1 MSYIKHLCFLLFL
14 LFNYISTENTNNINN
29 ESKSMYDYEDDEQ
42 EEDRKKGKNETHII
56 ILNDSNYTEVISK
69 SESLFLIFYESPCK
83 NCKMFM
89 SHFIRLSHYAYDF
102 NLTLKFAKVDG
113 KTNTKLIQK
122 YNIETYPTVILFY
135 KKQIYYYNKEITSA
149 GLLKFYE
156 KTKNGPIRHLKS
168 LKDIE
173 IVLKAHMRVLLS
185 TIKKKSS
192 MIYKSLI
199 EYASLNGEIE
209 FVSCTSKDCIEKYGK
224 NEIVFFHENED
235 KINYFTKEFQPTKY
249 AKINSV
255 KKFMSIFNVEY
266 GTILDQQ
273 YKLDMLF
280 ENENK
285 KAIFYI
291 RDSKNE
297 KYTSKDI
304 VFKQIGKD
312 LRLIDIYTY
321 VSDISGDDMFELVSK
336 FFVVSEN
343 ELPTILYY
351 DLIDYKEDSPTY
363 RLMNVKE
370 KNINSDY
377 IYQFLDKINRNKVK
391 RDLHTSFP
399 PQFKEKDGIR
409 NVVGRSYDKDVI
421 EEKKNVLILFID
433 EKNENQKNK
442 NYKEILINLAEK
454 YSEEE
459 KMNIV
464 FEMMDARYNEPR
476 DIVINEVEDLPLI
489 YLYTNAME
497 EKNVFKFIPKS
508 NETIYESE
516 VESFLFEKLNITI
529 ISNENENIN
538 KNDL

>member
-1 MSYIKHLCFLLFL
+1 
-14 LFNYISTENTNNINN
+14 
-29 ESKSMYDYEDDEQ
+29 
-42 EEDRKKGKNETHII
+42 
-56 ILNDSNYTEVISK
+56 
-69 SESLFLIFYESPCK
+69 
-83 NCKMFM
+83 
-89 SHFIRLSHYAYDF
+89 
-102 NLTLKFAKVDG
+102 
-113 KTNTKLIQK
+113 
-122 YNIETYPTVILFY
+122 
-135 KKQIYYYNKEITSA
+135 
-149 GLLKFYE
+149 
-156 KTKNGPIRHLKS
+156 
-168 LKDIE
+168 
-173 IVLKAHMRVLLS
+173 
-185 TIKKKSS
+185 
-192 MIYKSLI
+192 
-199 EYASLNGEIE
+199 
-209 FVSCTSKDCIEKYGK
+209 
-224 NEIVFFHENED
+224 
-235 KINYFTKEFQPTKY
+235 
-249 AKINSV
+249 
-255 KKFMSIFNVEY
+255 MSIFNVEY

-391 RDLHTSFP
+391 RDLHTSFT

-497 EKNVFKFIPKS
+497 EKNVFIFIPKS